1 MGGRLWTDIWAPC
14 VPGCCGTLEMRNMM
28 NRRKT
33 GIIGGGASGLMAAVA
48 AADRRNGAGDEVV
61 ILEKKERIG
70 KKILVT
76 GNGKCNL
83 TNLSF
88 SMEKIGEYYH
98 GAPEERLRSIFS
110 RFSPEDTLKLFYRMG
125 MLTTS
130 REGYVYPLSG
140 QASTVLDTLRF
151 ELERLQVRILTECR
165 IVGIE
170 PRGKGGYLVRT
181 EDGNLHFDRLILAC
195 GSPAGQKAGE
205 GMDGYAY
212 AEALGHRVIRPQPA
226 LTALRCEG
234 DFWKSL
240 AGVRCGVSVSLSISG
255 EEDCYREEGEL
266 QLTDY
271 GISGIPVFQL
281 SRHASCALAR
291 GRKVQARIDFLPSL
305 SGSRKDYE
313 KMTEQRISA
322 CLGRSMEV
330 LFCGLVNKKIVL
342 ALLKRNGLRPQDTVE
357 ERNREEVRR
366 MFSDLRDFPVRVKS
380 VNPFGNAQV
389 CAGGVPLSEV
399 TDRMESVKHA
409 GLYFAGELLDVDA
422 RCGGYN
428 LQWAWT
434 SGFLAGKG

>member
-1 MGGRLWTDIWAPC
+1 
-14 VPGCCGTLEMRNMM
+14 M
-28 NRRKT
+28 NRRRT
-33 GIIGGGASGLMAAVA
+33 GIIGGGAAGMMAAIA
-48 AADRRNGAGDEVV
+48 AADERNGAPDEVV

-88 SMEKIGEYYH
+88 SMEKIGDYYH
-98 GAPEERLRSIFS
+98 GAPEERLHGLFA
-110 RFSPEDTLKLFYRMG
+110 RFSQEDTLKLFHGMG

-151 ELERLQVRILTECR
+151 ELERLHVRVLTECR
-165 IVGIE
+165 ILGIE
-170 PRGKGGYLVRT
+170 PRKKGGFLVRT
-181 EDGNLHFDRLILAC
+181 EEENLHFDRLILAC

-205 GMDGYAY
+205 GMDGYTY
-212 AEALGHRVIRPQPA
+212 AETLGHRVIRPRPA

-240 AGVRCGVSVSLSISG
+240 AGVRCSASVSLFISEKEG
-255 EEDCYREEGEL
+255 CCREEGEL

-281 SRHASCALAR
+281 SRHASCALAEGKR
-291 GRKVQARIDFLPSL
+291 VQARIDFLPSFAD
-305 SGSRKDYE
+305 SRKEYE
-313 KMTEQRISA
+313 RMREQKISA

-330 LFCGLVNKKIVL
+330 LFCGLVNKKIIL
-342 ALLKRNGLRPQDTVE
+342 ALLKRNGLRLQDTVE
-357 ERNREEVRR
+357 EGNREKICRV
-366 MFSDLRDFPVRVKS
+366 FSDLRDFQVRVKS

-399 TDRMESVKHA
+399 TDRMESVKHP
-409 GLYFAGELLDVDA
+409 GLYFAGELLDVDG